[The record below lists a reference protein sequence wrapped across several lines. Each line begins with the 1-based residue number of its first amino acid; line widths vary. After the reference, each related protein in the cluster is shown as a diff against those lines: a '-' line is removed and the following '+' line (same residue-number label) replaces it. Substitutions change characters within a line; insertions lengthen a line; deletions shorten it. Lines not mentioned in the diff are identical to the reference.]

1 MKSIEIAKLAGVSR
15 STVSRVINNY
25 SNVPEKTRQK
35 VMAVINEHNY
45 MPNSFARTLA
55 GKNSNTI
62 GLFFIIRGGQE
73 DGDRLFR
80 NDYFASYLDIIVDMA
95 NAKDYYVL
103 VSIVSNE
110 DKYLKINQAFLE
122 KRIDAG
128 IIIGT
133 QNDTLTRINAQNYN
147 TSMILFDYDMSK
159 EEAKKYENTNFTI
172 INSKDHLGIEKAVD
186 YLYNLGHKEIGFI
199 KGGET
204 SRSAILRFNG
214 FKEAMKSKNLYVNE
228 DYLLEGDFST
238 DTAYSKVKSAIK
250 NNKLATAYISAND
263 YMALGAVRA
272 FKEAGYTVPGDISIV
287 GFDNTHRA
295 QESDLKLTTIGPNFY
310 EMAKK
315 AISVLDDQINGENI
329 KSQLEIFEYDVE
341 FFERDTCK
349 KV

>member
-25 SNVPEKTRQK
+25 SNVPEETRQK
-35 VMAVINEHNY
+35 VMAVINEYNY

-55 GKNSNTI
+55 GKSSNTI

-73 DGDRLFR
+73 NGDRLFR

-103 VSIVSNE
+103 VSIVTDE
-110 DKYLKINQAFLE
+110 DKYLKISQAFLE

-133 QNDTLTRINAQNYN
+133 QTDTLSRINAQNYN
-147 TSMILFDYDMSK
+147 TSMILFDYNMSK
-159 EEAKKYENTNFTI
+159 EEAEKYENTNFTI
-172 INSKDHLGIEKAVD
+172 INSKDQIGIAKAVD

-204 SRSAILRFNG
+204 SRSAIVRFNG
-214 FKEAMKSKNLYVNE
+214 FKEAMKSKNLPINE

-238 DTAYSKVKSAIK
+238 DTAYSKVKKAIK
-250 NNKLATAYISAND
+250 DNKLATAYISAND
-263 YMALGAVRA
+263 YMAMGAIRA
-272 FKEAGYTVPGDISIV
+272 FKEEGISVPRDISIV

-295 QESDLKLTTIGPNFY
+295 QEADLKLTTIGPDFY
-310 EMAKK
+310 EMSKK
-315 AISVLDDQINGENI
+315 AISILDAKIKGENI
-329 KSQLEIFEYDVE
+329 TSKLEVFEYDVE